1 MRKIFSY
8 AAPYAAQIV
17 QYFQQ
22 PIASDV
28 LEKWVSVASSANSVA
43 NPVPPF
49 CHAAA
54 SDRNAKVTVAVW

>member
-8 AAPYAAQIV
+8 AAPSAAQTV
-17 QYFQQ
+17 QSFQQ

-28 LEKWVSVASSANSVA
+28 PEKWVSAASSVNSAV
-43 NPVPPF
+43 NPVPPI